1 MTGRFED
8 RFGGVARLYGRAG
21 LERLRGAHVAV
32 VGVGGVG
39 SWCVESL
46 ARTGIGTLTL
56 VDMDDVCITN
66 VNRQLPAIDGQ
77 IGRPKVGVL
86 AERVAL
92 INPECR
98 VHPVQEFFLESTADR
113 LLETAYD
120 FVIDAIDQVP
130 AKCLLLARCRARRIP
145 VLAVGG
151 AGGKRDA
158 TGVRIADLSRST
170 QDPLLKQVRRRL
182 RLEHGFPTEG
192 EYGIP
197 AVYSVE
203 KPVYPWSDGS
213 ACAVREEGGALRL
226 DCSEGFG
233 SAVSVTGVFGL
244 AAAGE
249 VIRRLALRER

>member
-1 MTGRFED
+1 VKGSYEE
-8 RFGGVARLYGRAG
+8 RFGGVGRLYGRAG
-21 LERLRGAHVAV
+21 MERLRCAHVAV

-46 ARTGIGTLTL
+46 ARTGVGTLTL
-56 VDMDDVCITN
+56 IDLDDVCITN
-66 VNRQLPAIDGQ
+66 INRQLHAVDGQ
-77 IGRPKVGVL
+77 IGRPKVVVL

-92 INPECR
+92 INPECV
-98 VHPVQEFFLESTADR
+98 VHAVPEYFVESTASR

-130 AKCLLLARCRARRIP
+130 AKCQLLSGCKSRGLR

-158 TGVRIADLSRST
+158 TGVRIADFSRAT

-182 RLEHGFPTEG
+182 RQEHGFPAEG

-197 AVYSVE
+197 TVYSVE
-203 KPVYPWSDGS
+203 KPVYPWSDGT
-213 ACAVREEGGALRL
+213 ACAVREEGGGLRL
-226 DCSEGFG
+226 DCSAGFG

-249 VIRRLALRER
+249 VIRRLALAEV